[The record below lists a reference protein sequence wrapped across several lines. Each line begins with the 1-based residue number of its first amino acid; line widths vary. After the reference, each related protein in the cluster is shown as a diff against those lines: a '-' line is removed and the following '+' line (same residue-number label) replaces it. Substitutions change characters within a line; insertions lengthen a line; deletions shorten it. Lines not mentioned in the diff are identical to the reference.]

1 MSLWLS
7 LLGSTASTTV
17 DLGEHCG
24 GSTVAASTAKTFS
37 SAFRAGTGGGLSWWC
52 SHTQL
57 RWPATGVCVE
67 AGAGCKCTH
76 SGGAQGQQQRL
87 GPFKKSLAAAGALTT
102 GVLFDGYALFPPAFT
117 LQWKLVVEVCVWGG
131 SVQVYI

>member
-1 MSLWLS
+1 MSLRLS

-52 SHTQL
+52 SHSCGGQL
-57 RWPATGVCVE
+57 QASVWR
-67 AGAGCKCTH
+67 
-76 SGGAQGQQQRL
+76 QGLVANACIVVASKASNKDWGHLRSHWQLQ
-87 GPFKKSLAAAGALTT
+87 GP
-102 GVLFDGYALFPPAFT
+102 
-117 LQWKLVVEVCVWGG
+117 
-131 SVQVYI
+131 